1 MIETFGPHAGFI
13 LAAYGVSAAIVLAL
27 FGWILLDGIS
37 LRRTMRDLEARGI
50 RRRSARKGAA
60 KAADAAS

>member
-13 LAAYGVSAAIVLAL
+13 LAAYGVSVVIVLAL
-27 FGWILLDGIS
+27 FGWILFDGMS

-50 RRRSARKGAA
+50 RRRSARKAA
-60 KAADAAS
+60 TKPADVAS